1 MAQAKSDAQL
11 AEEVDVRSSRVLRWR
26 FVMNLAL
33 MLFDALVYFATSM
46 IVLVVSHGTNLVT
59 TRLQLN
65 LPIDPWL
72 YSAACAAIYVYCM
85 HVAGVYHRHV
95 FADGYQLNMLL
106 LKGGFIAWVAIC
118 ALNFIIQCNIFFYMV
133 CLTSLIV
140 WIAEM
145 IVRFI
150 ARVILTRKHRKGEY
164 SYPTV
169 IVGSPRAL
177 GRFSSYATSASSSI
191 TSPFVCARFG
201 SIVRLDSLRRI
212 RTPNCSARKCMSR
225 GIPRST

>member
-118 ALNFIIQCNIFFYMV
+118 ALNFIIQCNIFFYI
-133 CLTSLIV
+133 CLLYTSRCV
-140 WIAEM
+140 
-145 IVRFI
+145 
-150 ARVILTRKHRKGEY
+150 
-164 SYPTV
+164 
-169 IVGSPRAL
+169 
-177 GRFSSYATSASSSI
+177 
-191 TSPFVCARFG
+191 
-201 SIVRLDSLRRI
+201 
-212 RTPNCSARKCMSR
+212 
-225 GIPRST
+225 

>member
-85 HVAGVYHRHV
+85 HVAGCTTGMCSPTDTSSTCCYSRVASLPGWR
-95 FADGYQLNMLL
+95 FA
-106 LKGGFIAWVAIC
+106 
-118 ALNFIIQCNIFFYMV
+118 
-133 CLTSLIV
+133 
-140 WIAEM
+140 
-145 IVRFI
+145 R
-150 ARVILTRKHRKGEY
+150 
-164 SYPTV
+164 
-169 IVGSPRAL
+169 
-177 GRFSSYATSASSSI
+177 
-191 TSPFVCARFG
+191 
-201 SIVRLDSLRRI
+201 
-212 RTPNCSARKCMSR
+212 
-225 GIPRST
+225 